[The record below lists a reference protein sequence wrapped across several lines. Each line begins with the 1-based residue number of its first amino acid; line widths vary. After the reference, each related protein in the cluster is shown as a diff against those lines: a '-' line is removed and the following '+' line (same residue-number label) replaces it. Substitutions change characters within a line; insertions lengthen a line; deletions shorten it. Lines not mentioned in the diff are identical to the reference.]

1 LLSFPQL
8 CTKLCELGAFVGNL
22 AAKHTTSRS
31 YTKIVHCFMFA
42 VTILGN
48 NSAVPAFDRHPTS
61 QVVTL
66 DGNNYLV
73 DCGEGTQIQ
82 MINFKIRRSKISHIF
97 ISHLHGDHYF
107 GLIGLITSF
116 SLLGHQQELHV
127 FGPSPL
133 KEILELQLKVA
144 DTQLC
149 YDLYVH
155 TITEAATLLDT
166 DKLTVKCFRTNHRIE
181 CYGFSFAQKRQLRK
195 LDPEKAKKYEIPLSF
210 YERLK
215 NGEDYTQKDGSVVK
229 NDWVTQPGEAGKTYA
244 YCADTKYD
252 ESLIEHIRGADML
265 YHETTYLDN
274 LRERAESRFH
284 STSKQ
289 AAAMAKKAGAKKL
302 LIGHFSSKYDTL
314 EEFESE
320 AREIFPNTELALE
333 GTAYTI

>member
-1 LLSFPQL
+1 
-8 CTKLCELGAFVGNL
+8 
-22 AAKHTTSRS
+22 
-31 YTKIVHCFMFA
+31 MFA

-82 MINFKIRRSKISHIF
+82 MINYKIRRSKISHIF

-107 GLIGLITSF
+107 GLIGLISSF
-116 SLLGHQQELHV
+116 GLLNHQQELHV

-133 KEILELQLKVA
+133 KDIIELQLKVA
-144 DTQLC
+144 DTKLP
-149 YDLYVH
+149 YALHLH
-155 TITEAATLLDT
+155 TITEPATLLNSEKIEVT
-166 DKLTVKCFRTNHRIE
+166 CFRTNHRIE
-181 CYGFSFAQKRQLRK
+181 CYGFVFTEKKRLRK
-195 LDPEKAKKYEIPLSF
+195 LNPDKAKEHKIPLSF

-215 NGEDYTQKDGSVVK
+215 DGEDYSRKDGAVIK
-229 NDWVTQPGEAGKTYA
+229 NEWVTDAAEPGKRYA
-244 YCADTKYD
+244 FCADTKYD
-252 ESLIEHIRGADML
+252 ESLILHIKGADII

-289 AAAMAKKAGAKKL
+289 AALIAQKAGVKKL

-314 EEFESE
+314 EEFEWE
-320 AREIFPNTELALE
+320 AREIFSNTELALE
-333 GTAYTI
+333 GVCYEI